1 VKISIKT
8 EIEKRIPLI
17 HQLAVEKGWW
27 DGGVENRDVFD
38 IVNNFH
44 AEVSEAWEEYRAGRM
59 DLWWTY
65 DGTPIKDGVRG
76 QKGLLGLLENG
87 AMFAAAG
94 CLGPYRPPILCK
106 PEGFWV
112 ELADLCIRV
121 MDCFGAY
128 NWETVI
134 GKVAEDGDEKLSIPA
149 IVSILHSDIECTFD
163 GSNRTAFWL
172 FPELHCS
179 YLTLSAIHSAE
190 SHGVNLF
197 ELIDLKHEYNKTRPH
212 RHGDKLA

>member
-1 VKISIKT
+1 
-8 EIEKRIPLI
+8 
-17 HQLAVEKGWW
+17 
-27 DGGVENRDVFD
+27 
-38 IVNNFH
+38 
-44 AEVSEAWEEYRAGRM
+44 
-59 DLWWTY
+59 
-65 DGTPIKDGVRG
+65 
-76 QKGLLGLLENG
+76 
-87 AMFAAAG
+87 
-94 CLGPYRPPILCK
+94 
-106 PEGFWV
+106 
-112 ELADLCIRV
+112 

-149 IVSILHSDIECTFD
+149 IVSMLHSDIECTLD
-163 GSNRTAFWL
+163 ASSNRTAFWL

-179 YLTLSAIHSAE
+179 YLILGAIHSAE